1 MRFELSCK
9 LDVHSVC
16 TCRLYGAL
24 LKDFGFLSDGGFLE
38 TNGPAILG
46 DHVGGTAATVKD
58 LMKKA
63 RGKVLFIVSG
73 HGLVVHSS
81 IFM

>member
-1 MRFELSCK
+1 MLSCY
-9 LDVHSVC
+9 C
-16 TCRLYGAL
+16 FRRLYGAL

-46 DHVGGTAATVKD
+46 DHVGGTGAIVKD

-63 RGKVLFIVSG
+63 KGKVLFIVS
-73 HGLVVHSS
+73 
-81 IFM
+81 